1 MEIQE
6 RATGRLTTVCQFKTR
21 HPNTSFPKQMTP
33 EILDSYGYD
42 PVLNGPAAEVSGPY
56 ETSVRDGV
64 EEIDGQWYTKY
75 VVGPVFT
82 ATKEATAAEQQVA
95 YEQRVDDETA
105 TRVRRQRDKL
115 LAETDWVVTKAF
127 ETSTEIDTDIAEYR
141 QALRDVTDQPGFP
154 HEVVWP
160 ELA

>member
-1 MEIQE
+1 MEIRE
-6 RATGRLTTVCQFKTR
+6 RATGRLTTVSQFKTR